1 MVFQPRRFL
10 GVLVG
15 IALILSLLALDAL
28 LLFYLRQNQVSLVFF
43 ILVLVVVLS
52 LPLLVLLGYLVYA
65 LINLRYQLH
74 RDALTIVWG
83 ATRWIIP
90 MGSIEKVVH
99 GQDVGKEIRVRGVN
113 WPGYLIG
120 HGQAEG
126 IGRILFYATEPLAK
140 QLLVITPTLVYAIS
154 PANPD
159 GFLDAFEIRK
169 HMGPLRL
176 VSDKHLEPGFLSWS
190 VWRDRLAHVLL
201 ALGLAANL
209 ILFAYLCWRYP
220 TLGRAE
226 IFEPTIIGLG
236 ILILNSSLG
245 ILIHHKQRVGAYLL
259 WGGAVV
265 VQLLSWLVAINVS
278 G

>member
-1 MVFQPRRFL
+1 MVFQPRRSI
-10 GVLVG
+10 GILVG
-15 IALILSLLALDAL
+15 IAIILLLLALDAL
-28 LLFYLRQNQVSLVFF
+28 LLFFLRQNQVSLVFF
-43 ILVLVVVLS
+43 ILALVAVLS

-65 LINLRYQLH
+65 LVNLRYQLH

-90 MGSIEKVVH
+90 MGSIEKVVQ

-113 WPGYLIG
+113 WPGYLVG
-120 HGQAEG
+120 HGQVEG

-140 QLLVITPTLVYAIS
+140 QLLVLTPTLAYAIS
-154 PANPD
+154 PANLD

-169 HMGPLRL
+169 HMGPIRF
-176 VSDKHLEPGFLSWS
+176 VAYKHLAPGFLSWP

-220 TLGRAE
+220 ALGQAE
-226 IFEPTIIGLG
+226 IFEPTIIGLVT
-236 ILILNSSLG
+236 LMVNSSLG
-245 ILIHHKQRVGAYLL
+245 IVIHREQRVGAYLL
-259 WGGAVV
+259 WGSAVV
-265 VQLLSWLVAINVS
+265 IQLFSWLVAINAL